1 MIVKIVGRVLRE
13 SSHQRPSLMQSFPSA
28 YFLWK
33 LENPKQLKERR
44 FFKRYFTM
52 WNIYNIGA
60 DVCFGV
66 GLIMKLIEYI
76 ILIEY
81 TEVS

>member
-1 MIVKIVGRVLRE
+1 
-13 SSHQRPSLMQSFPSA
+13 
-28 YFLWK
+28 
-33 LENPKQLKERR
+33 
-44 FFKRYFTM
+44 M

-66 GLIMKLIEYI
+66 GLIMKLIEI

-81 TEVS
+81 VVHIDLSSLLPLIVCFFLTVAHLQYINPLY

>member
-1 MIVKIVGRVLRE
+1 
-13 SSHQRPSLMQSFPSA
+13 
-28 YFLWK
+28 
-33 LENPKQLKERR
+33 
-44 FFKRYFTM
+44 M

-81 TEVS
+81 TQVRNCSIFAFNPTLYVRVQRSDKEVSLGCVSGPHVQRRVTLPRKRVF